1 MSKKQIG
8 GSHYKSFSIEPW
20 TFIQE
25 NNLNPFQANIIR
37 YTCRYKN
44 KGGIQDLEKIIHYC
58 EMEIE
63 FMNKK
68 KKQQKTSEK
77 KDIFISQEEVEA
89 QAAEVAW
96 MQDAGKK

>member
-8 GSHYKSFSIEPW
+8 GSHYKCFTIEPW

-25 NNLNPFQANIIR
+25 NQLNPFQANVIR

-58 EMEIE
+58 EMDID
-63 FMNKK
+63 FMKK
-68 KKQQKTSEK
+68 KKK
-77 KDIFISQEEVEA
+77 KKEQELVSQGEVEEL
-89 QAAEVAW
+89 AAEIAQ
-96 MQDAGKK
+96 MQDA

>member
-8 GSHYKSFSIEPW
+8 GSHYKSFTIEPW

-25 NNLNPFQANIIR
+25 NQLNPFQANVIR

-58 EMEIE
+58 EMEID
-63 FMNKK
+63 FMKK
-68 KKQQKTSEK
+68 KNKQKEQELV
-77 KDIFISQEEVEA
+77 SQDEVEEL
-89 QAAEVAW
+89 AAEIAQ
-96 MQDAGKK
+96 MQDA

>member
-8 GSHYKSFSIEPW
+8 GSHYKCFTIEPW

-25 NNLNPFQANIIR
+25 NQLNPFQANVIR

-58 EMEIE
+58 EMEID
-63 FMNKK
+63 FMKK
-68 KKQQKTSEK
+68 KEK
-77 KDIFISQEEVEA
+77 KVELPDDSHAKEEEWA
-89 QAAEVAW
+89 QMIAQ
-96 MQDAGKK
+96 MQDS